1 VGCEVDGGRDRTQG
15 TEMAVE
21 GEESEYREK
30 GKRAERR
37 GRTGRGADTEASRMR
52 QNDDDAS
59 GMV

>member
-1 VGCEVDGGRDRTQG
+1 VDGGRDRTQG

-37 GRTGRGADTEASRMR
+37 GRTGRGADTEASRTR